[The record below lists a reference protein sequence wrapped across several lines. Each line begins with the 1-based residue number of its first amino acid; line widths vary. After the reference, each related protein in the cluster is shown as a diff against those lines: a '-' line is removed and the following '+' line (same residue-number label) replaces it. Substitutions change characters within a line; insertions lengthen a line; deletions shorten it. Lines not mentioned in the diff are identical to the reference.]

1 MGAALVVTGLL
12 FVTGQMTT
20 ISYWLLETFPAFAEI
35 G

>member
-12 FVTGQMTT
+12 FLTGTMPL
-20 ISYWLLETFPAFAEI
+20 IGNYLLETFPSLGTI